1 MLLQLL
7 QKSSS
12 LARKPPAQ
20 ACWRLYSVKA
30 IDSNQTLPPSEKT
43 PTTNKDEPV
52 EMENPFKDEPV
63 EMENPFKRENQ
74 ICTLCG
80 VHIDYKNSQLLS
92 QFTSSF
98 TGLLMPKE
106 NVNLCGKKYQELEK
120 AVKRAQLAGFL
131 PLLMKE
137 PIFFDDPYLGR
148 DWKKG
153 RREQKQ
159 VEN

>member
-12 LARKPPAQ
+12 FARKPPAQ
-20 ACWRLYSVKA
+20 SCWRLYSVKVVDDNPA
-30 IDSNQTLPPSEKT
+30 SEKT
-43 PTTNKDEPV
+43 QTTSKDEPV
-52 EMENPFKDEPV
+52 EMENPFKDQPV
-63 EMENPFKRENQ
+63 AMENPFKRENQ

-80 VHIDYKNSQLLS
+80 IHIDYKNSQLLS

-106 NVNLCGKKYQELEK
+106 NVNLCDKKYKELEK
-120 AVKRAQLAGFL
+120 AVERAQLAGFL

-148 DWKKG
+148 GK
-153 RREQKQ
+153 REA
-159 VEN
+159 N

>member
-12 LARKPPAQ
+12 LARRSPSQ
-20 ACWRLYSVKA
+20 SWRLYSVKVV
-30 IDSNQTLPPSEKT
+30 DDNPTPSEKNPAT
-43 PTTNKDEPV
+43 SKDEPV
-52 EMENPFKDEPV
+52 EMENPFKDQPV
-63 EMENPFKRENQ
+63 AMESPFKRENQ

-80 VHIDYKNSQLLS
+80 IHIDYKNSQLLS

-106 NVNLCGKKYQELEK
+106 NVNLCDKKYKELEK
-120 AVKRAQLAGFL
+120 AVERAQLAGFL

-137 PIFFDDPYLGR
+137 PIFYDDPYLGR
-148 DWKKG
+148 GK
-153 RREQKQ
+153 REA
-159 VEN
+159 N